1 MVTTSLIN
9 NTIME
14 LGFSAIIRRIIYGVV
29 GIIVLVIFFGSFT
42 IIEAG
47 ERGIV
52 LNWGAFTG
60 DVLQPGLHFVL
71 PIAQS
76 VTKSNVRTILLTI
89 DNAPA
94 YSRDLQIVDVNSTL
108 AYSVEP
114 NDVGLLY
121 AEVGP
126 EYESRVILPVLTAAI
141 KQVYAQYVAE
151 ELLTKRG
158 EVQQKIEEL
167 VRTTLTGRHLVIQ
180 HYSIINEDFS
190 EKYEQAIEQKQIA
203 EQAALKAN
211 HDLERIKIEASQRI
225 EQAKAEA
232 EAIKI
237 QAEAIQ
243 QQGGAAYVDLQAI
256 AKWNGVLP
264 TQMVPGSAVPF
275 LNINR

>member
-1 MVTTSLIN
+1 M
-9 NTIME
+9 
-14 LGFSAIIRRIIYGVV
+14 RRIVYGVV
-29 GIIVLVIFFGSFT
+29 SVIVLIIFFSSFT

-60 DVLQPGLHFVL
+60 NVLQPGLHFVM

-89 DNAPA
+89 DNSPA

-108 AYSVEP
+108 AYAVEP
-114 NDVGLLY
+114 ADVGLLY
-121 AEVGP
+121 AEVGLD
-126 EYESRVILPVLTAAI
+126 YETSIILPVLTAAI

-167 VRTTLTGRHLVIQ
+167 VRSTLTGRHLVIQ

-256 AKWNGVLP
+256 ARWNGVLP
-264 TQMVPGSAVPF
+264 TQMVPGSSVPF
-275 LNINR
+275 LNLNP